1 MASNFAGGIAQ
12 LLRDRLQASGFL
24 EAMRRSGR
32 FRSTLERVP
41 IAIVKGDVAL
51 LAVAS
56 EVLRLLEA
64 EPGPEEGMAPA

>member
-1 MASNFAGGIAQ
+1 
-12 LLRDRLQASGFL
+12 
-24 EAMRRSGR
+24 MRRSGR

-64 EPGPEEGMAPA
+64 EPGPEVGMAPA